1 MSLLQQAM
9 QGVAQRAQQPTLL
22 EQMKARRQQE
32 EEARMQKEMQ
42 QSQLQTAD
50 VNRQHAQMQMQT
62 MQDEIQQRQAAAQR
76 QQKVMELLNQHKD
89 SDGNPDYRRAS
100 RAAFGAG
107 DVELAKE
114 IQGMAN
120 TSQMMDMREGQ
131 MRAAQQEAAPK
142 PLSTLGEEQEDVRR
156 GFLTPER
163 LSAKEEQERAKTDA
177 EVTAARVKQQ
187 DSAVFDLAQIFGFDQ
202 DEPPENVIEVRER
215 YIDLVN
221 SVGTAKAQEQIKQEY
236 QSKGWGGD
244 GGFFGMGATK
254 LEKVPEPPRQ
264 YTLEEAKQL
273 PSGTIFYDTNG
284 VRRKK
289 P

>member
-1 MSLLQQAM
+1 MA
-9 QGVAQRAQQPTLL
+9 ARAQQPTLL

-32 EEARMQKEMQ
+32 EEARMQKEIQ

-50 VNRQHAQMQMQT
+50 VNRQHTQMQMQA

-76 QQKVMELLNQHKD
+76 QQKVMELLNQYKT

-107 DVELAKE
+107 AVDIAKE

-120 TSQMMDMREGQ
+120 TSQKMDQRDAQ
-131 MRAAQQEAAPK
+131 MRDAEEEAAPK
-142 PLSTLGEEQEDVRR
+142 PMSPEGKQQYDVDRGFVSPERVRVAEEQEKAVT
-156 GFLTPER
+156 G
-163 LSAKEEQERAKTDA
+163 AKVSE
-177 EVTAARVKQQ
+177 ARVKQQ
-187 DSAVFDLAQIFGFDQ
+187 DSAAFDLAQIFGFDQ
-202 DEPPENVIEVRER
+202 EEPPENIIEIRER

-221 SVGTAKAQEQIKQEY
+221 SVGTAKAQAQIKQEY
-236 QSKGWGGD
+236 QPKGGLGGLLGF
-244 GGFFGMGATK
+244 GG
-254 LEKVPEPPRQ
+254 LEKVPEPPKQ
-264 YTLEEAKQL
+264 YTMEEAKQL
-273 PSGTIFYDTNG
+273 PSGTVFYDTNG

>member
-9 QGVAQRAQQPTLL
+9 QNMAARAQQPTLL

-42 QSQLQTAD
+42 QSQLQTAETS
-50 VNRQHAQMQMQT
+50 RQYMQT
-62 MQDEIQQRQAAAQR
+62 QMTAMQDEMKQKQLAAQR
-76 QQKVMELLNQHKD
+76 QQKMMELLNQYKTP
-89 SDGNPDYRRAS
+89 DGEPDYRRAS
-100 RAAFGAG
+100 RAAFGIG
-107 DVELAKE
+107 DVEMAKE
-114 IQGMAN
+114 IKGLAN
-120 TSQMMDMREGQ
+120 TQQMMDQRDAQ
-131 MRAAQQEAAPK
+131 MRAAQQESAPK

-163 LSAKEEQERAKTDA
+163 LAAKEEQERAKTDA

-187 DSAVFDLAQIFGFDQ
+187 DSAVFDLAQIFGFVQED
-202 DEPPENVIEVRER
+202 PPENVIEVRER

-236 QSKGWGGD
+236 QPKGWLGSGR
-244 GGFFGMGATK
+244 